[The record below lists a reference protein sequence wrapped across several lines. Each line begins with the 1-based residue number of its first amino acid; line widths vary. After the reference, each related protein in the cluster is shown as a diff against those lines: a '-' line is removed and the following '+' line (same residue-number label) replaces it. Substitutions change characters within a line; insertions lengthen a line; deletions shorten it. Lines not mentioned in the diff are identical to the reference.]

1 MIYRLLKF
9 LTRLT
14 LTVVRRWD
22 VQGREKLPASGGIV
36 LVANHISYWDPVAVV
51 CAFNRKVHF
60 MAKAELFNIPL
71 LSSVMKIAGSFPV
84 RRDISD
90 RSAIRTAVKLLEE
103 GEVVGVFPEGTRSHT
118 GELLKPNLGAA
129 LIAARAG
136 VPMIPVGVI
145 GTRGVFARIKVRVGN
160 PIDICKP
167 GKCSKADLEKASDLI
182 MEQINVLISA
192 N

>member
-9 LTRLT
+9 LAGMILT
-14 LTVVRRWD
+14 LVRRWD

-36 LVANHISYWDPVAVV
+36 LVANHISYWDPVAVI

-60 MAKAELFNIPL
+60 MAKAELFNIPVFRYVL
-71 LSSVMKIAGSFPV
+71 KIAGSFPV

-90 RSAIRTAVKLLEE
+90 RNAVRTAAKLLEE
-103 GEVVGVFPEGTRSHT
+103 GEVVGIFPEGTRSHS

-129 LIAARAG
+129 MIAARAG
-136 VPMIPVGVI
+136 VPMIPVAVI
-145 GTRGVFARIKVRVGN
+145 GTRGVFGRVKVRVGN

-182 MEQINVLISA
+182 MEQINVLIEQR
-192 N
+192 

>member
-9 LTRLT
+9 LARMT

-36 LVANHISYWDPVAVV
+36 LVANHTSYWDPVAVV

-71 LSSVMKIAGSFPV
+71 LCNVMKIAGSFPV

-90 RSAIRTAVKLLEE
+90 RTAIRTAVKLLEE

-145 GTRGVFARIKVRVGN
+145 GTRGVFGRIKVRVGY

>member
-1 MIYRLLKF
+1 MIFRLLKF
-9 LTRLT
+9 LATMI
-14 LTVVRRWD
+14 LTVVRHWD

-60 MAKAELFNIPL
+60 MAKAELFNIPV
-71 LSSVMKIAGSFPV
+71 LSYVLKISGSFPV
-84 RRDISD
+84 RRDTSD
-90 RSAIRTAVKLLEE
+90 RSAIRTAAKLLEE

-129 LIAARAG
+129 MIAARAG
-136 VPMIPVGVI
+136 VSMIPVAVI
-145 GTRGVFARIKVRVGN
+145 GTRGVFGRVKVRIGN

-182 MEQINVLISA
+182 MEQIAVLIEQQ
-192 N
+192 